1 MHAYEAGA
9 SQHAASIG
17 PAKSPSN
24 RPQVA
29 ISVQSTA
36 GDSLADSF
44 DGEQPLSG
52 DGPLQGLLAD
62 GDTSARYVKV
72 VVYEAHGLKIADV
85 GGFSDP

>member
-9 SQHAASIG
+9 SQHAASPG
-17 PAKSPSN
+17 SAKTLQIDRQN
-24 RPQVA
+24 TV
-29 ISVQSTA
+29 SVQSVA

-62 GDTSARYVKV
+62 GDTSARHVKV
-72 VVYEAHGLKIADV
+72 VVYEARGLKIADV

>member
-1 MHAYEAGA
+1 MHAYDAGA
-9 SQHAASIG
+9 SLHAIDLQV
-17 PAKSPSN
+17 PSKQ
-24 RPQVA
+24 PSKIA
-29 ISVQSTA
+29 ASVQSTA

-52 DGPLQGLLAD
+52 NGPLQGLLAD

>member
-1 MHAYEAGA
+1 M
-9 SQHAASIG
+9 
-17 PAKSPSN
+17 
-24 RPQVA
+24 
-29 ISVQSTA
+29 QSTA

>member
-9 SQHAASIG
+9 SQHAASLG
-17 PAKSPSN
+17 PARSLQTDL
-24 RPQVA
+24 RIV

-72 VVYEAHGLKIADV
+72 VVYEARGLKIADV